1 MTSAN
6 ELQVRL
12 ALAKILLN
20 PPHLLVLDEITT
32 HLDFYTVTALAS
44 ALSTFNGAILVVTHD
59 RFLVRSVVEGKRDVD
74 APLDDDFEAESDGEA
89 GIDETPRR
97 RTVYVLK
104 GGKLVEQG
112 DGVNQFEKSLEKRVV
127 KMLAS

>member
-1 MTSAN
+1 M
-6 ELQVRL
+6 
-12 ALAKILLN
+12 
-20 PPHLLVLDEITT
+20 
-32 HLDFYTVTALAS
+32 TALAS

-74 APLDDDFEAESDGEA
+74 APLDDDFEAGSDGET
-89 GIDETPRR
+89 GNDETPRR
-97 RTVYVLK
+97 RTVYVLR

>member
-1 MTSAN
+1 M
-6 ELQVRL
+6 
-12 ALAKILLN
+12 
-20 PPHLLVLDEITT
+20 
-32 HLDFYTVTALAS
+32 TALAS

-74 APLDDDFEAESDGEA
+74 ARLDDDFEAESDGET
-89 GIDETPRR
+89 GDDETPRR

-104 GGKLVEQG
+104 SGKLLEQS

-127 KMLAS
+127 KMLAL

>member
-1 MTSAN
+1 M
-6 ELQVRL
+6 L
-12 ALAKILLN
+12 A
-20 PPHLLVLDEITT
+20 
-32 HLDFYTVTALAS
+32 
-44 ALSTFNGAILVVTHD
+44 VTHD

-89 GIDETPRR
+89 DDETPRK

-104 GGKLVEQG
+104 GGKLVEQS

-127 KMLAS
+127 KMLAA